1 MTARDERDP
10 QAGDAPAGA
19 EQGGLTVTS
28 PTESASPSHTA
39 TELAL
44 ARANAALSAE
54 IEVRKQ
60 VEEELRRRDRFLE
73 SIIENVPDMIFL
85 KDARE
90 LRFVRFNR
98 AGEEL
103 LGFAREDLLGKND
116 HDLFPSEE
124 ASAFIEKDREVLRS
138 GARRDVPAE
147 PIHTR
152 KSGLRWLHT
161 KKIPIRGEDGEPAY
175 LLGISEDITDR
186 RNAEEATRRAEE
198 ELRRSA
204 EDLARSNEELE
215 QFAYVA
221 SHDLQEPL
229 RKIQAFADLLL
240 TTSGAAL
247 GAEGKDYLQ
256 RILGAA
262 SRMRTLVQDLLTL
275 SRITSKARPFVPV
288 DLAVVAREALADLEV
303 PITET
308 RAQIDVGDLPV
319 VAADPVQMRQL
330 FLNLVGNAL
339 KFRAEGQS
347 PRIAVSCSVSRD
359 RLEIAFADDGIG
371 FDDKYV
377 DRIFKPFQ
385 RLNPSGR
392 YPGTGI
398 GLAICRKIVERHGG
412 VLRAK
417 SAPGEGATFTASL
430 PLSQSRADEGDAE
443 IR

>member
-1 MTARDERDP
+1 MSPPRDAAKPPPGDVANLPEGER
-10 QAGDAPAGA
+10 APP
-19 EQGGLTVTS
+19 S
-28 PTESASPSHTA
+28 RTE

-90 LRFVRFNR
+90 LRFVEFNR
-98 AGEEL
+98 AGEDL
-103 LGFAREDLLGKND
+103 LGFARGDLIGKND
-116 HDLFPSEE
+116 HDFFPPDE
-124 ASAFIEKDREVLRS
+124 AVAFIEKDREVLRS
-138 GARRDVPAE
+138 GAKHDIPAE

-152 KSGLRWLHT
+152 ALGLRWLHT
-161 KKIPIRGEDGEPAY
+161 KKIPVRGEDGEPLY

-186 RNAEEATRRAEE
+186 RNAEEARRRAEE

-204 EDLARSNEELE
+204 DDLARSNAELE

-229 RKIQAFADLLL
+229 RKIQAFSDLLL
-240 TTSGAAL
+240 TTSGEAL
-247 GAEGKDYLQ
+247 TSEGKDYLN

-262 SRMRTLVQDLLTL
+262 NRMRTLVQDLLVL
-275 SRITSKARPFVPV
+275 SRVTSKARPFVPV
-288 DLAVVAREALADLEV
+288 DLAVVAKETLADLEV
-303 PITET
+303 PISET
-308 RAQIDVGDLPV
+308 SAEIVIGELPV
-319 VAADPVQMRQL
+319 AMADPVQMRQL
-330 FLNLVGNAL
+330 FLNLIGNAL

-347 PRIAVSCSVSRD
+347 PRIDVTATVTAD
-359 RLEIAFADDGIG
+359 RLVLAFADHGIG
-371 FDDKYV
+371 FEDRYV

-385 RLNPSGR
+385 RLNPAGR

-412 VLRAK
+412 VLSAR
-417 SAPGEGATFTASL
+417 SAPGKGATFTVDL
-430 PLSQSRADEGDAE
+430 PLSPSRADEGDVE
-443 IR
+443 HR